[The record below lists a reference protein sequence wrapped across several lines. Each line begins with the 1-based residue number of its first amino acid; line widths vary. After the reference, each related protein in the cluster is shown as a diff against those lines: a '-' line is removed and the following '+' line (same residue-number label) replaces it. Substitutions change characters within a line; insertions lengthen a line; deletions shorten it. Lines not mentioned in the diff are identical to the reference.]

1 MIAGPFFI
9 GNGRMKNG
17 PNRENRKMKENITE
31 TQKGYIRRAIELAL
45 KGRGFT
51 DPNPV
56 VGAVV
61 VKNGR
66 IIGEGYHERYGQPH
80 AERNALANCTE
91 DPRGADIYV
100 SLEPCCHYGKT
111 PPCTEAIIERGIR
124 RVFFGSY
131 DPNPKVAGKSEG
143 ILRAAGVEVTGG
155 VLREECDAINEG
167 FFHYI
172 TTGTPYVTFK
182 YAMTADGKI
191 ASATGKSQWI
201 SCEESRAEV
210 HRMRHDNAGIMV
222 GIGTVFADDPM
233 LNCRIEGGKDP
244 VRIICDDDLRIPMDS
259 KIVKTA
265 KEVPTI
271 IATLEMLPEDLG
283 IGKGPICRSEASAG
297 QSAGADAGADRRFAK
312 AKDLKDA
319 GCDVLY
325 VPGKIGT
332 AADGT
337 AKKVIDP
344 AELMKLLGEKKI
356 SSVLLEGG
364 GTIAWSALEAGA
376 VQRVISYIA
385 PKAMGG
391 AGAKTPL
398 AGAGA
403 DSPDEAVQLKIRKV
417 TKVGDD
423 IKIVYDV
430 L

>member
-1 MIAGPFFI
+1 MSS
-9 GNGRMKNG
+9 
-17 PNRENRKMKENITE
+17 ITE

-66 IIGEGYHERYGQPH
+66 VIGEGYHEKYGQLH
-80 AERNALANCTE
+80 AERNALANCME
-91 DPRGADIYV
+91 DPAGADIYV
-100 SLEPCCHYGKT
+100 SLEPCCHHGKT
-111 PPCTEAIIERGIR
+111 PPCTDAIIERGIK

-143 ILRAAGVEVTGG
+143 ILKAAGVEVTGG
-155 VLREECDAINEG
+155 VLQDECDRINEG

-191 ASATGKSQWI
+191 ASATGKSRWI
-201 SCEESRAEV
+201 SCEESRKEV
-210 HRMRHDNAGIMV
+210 HMMRHENQAIMV
-222 GIGTVFADDPM
+222 GIGTVLADDPM

-244 VRIICDDDLRIPMDS
+244 IRIICDSDLRIPMDS
-259 KIVKTA
+259 QIVKTA
-265 KEVPTI
+265 KEIPTI
-271 IATLEMLPEDLG
+271 IATLEVLPEEIG
-283 IGKGPICRSEASAG
+283 IGTGPICQSGASV
-297 QSAGADAGADRRFAK
+297 GADAGIDTGKDGRFAK
-312 AKDLKDA
+312 AKELRDL
-319 GCDVLY
+319 GCEVLY
-325 VPGKIGT
+325 VPSKTGT
-332 AADGT
+332 DNAGNE
-337 AKKVIDP
+337 KRVIDT

-364 GTIAWSALEAGA
+364 GTLAWSALQAGA

-385 PKAMGG
+385 PKVFGG
-391 AGAKTPL
+391 AGAKTPV
-398 AGAGA
+398 AGTGV
-403 DSPDEAVQLKIRKV
+403 DSPDEAVPLTIKKV

-423 IKIVYDV
+423 IKIIYAVGTGK
-430 L
+430 